1 MSREKSSRVSALYI
15 LAGKGKPG
23 RKTKAVEVVEGKG
36 IPGDAHFED
45 ARAPVSIAAADIED
59 WMAGQDTQGLCFERF
74 KANLWIRIPQEELKR
89 VGKGTQLT
97 CGEAVLE
104 ITNGKARCFPECA
117 RVKQGLPCLLRE
129 ACWYAVCVS
138 GGIIREGDLVEI
150 RQKNNE

>member
-1 MSREKSSRVSALYI
+1 MSREKSSRVGALYI
-15 LAGKGKPG
+15 LEEKGKPG
-23 RKTKAVEVVEGKG
+23 RKTKAAKVVEGKG
-36 IPGDAHFED
+36 ILGDAHFED
-45 ARAPVSIAAADIED
+45 AEAPVSIAAADIGD
-59 WMAGQDTQGLCFERF
+59 WMACQDTQGLCFERF

-97 CGEAVLE
+97 CGETVLE
-104 ITNGKARCFPECA
+104 ITKGKGRCFPECA

-138 GGIIREGDLVEI
+138 GGIIREGDPIEM